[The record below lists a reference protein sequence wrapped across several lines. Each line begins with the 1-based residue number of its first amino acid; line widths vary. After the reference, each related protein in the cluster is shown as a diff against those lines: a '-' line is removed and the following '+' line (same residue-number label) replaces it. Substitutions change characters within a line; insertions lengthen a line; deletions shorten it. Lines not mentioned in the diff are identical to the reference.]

1 MAGAAGAGA
10 RGRATG
16 PGYAAVAP
24 GALWFRPCGPGDV
37 GACACLEAAGYP
49 ADEAASP
56 ETLERRQAEAP
67 GGFLVAE
74 REGSGVVGFVCGTQT
89 AAAGLTHESMARH
102 DPGGRTLC
110 IHSVCVAEGERRAG
124 VGSRLLQAYLRTV
137 PASLPEVASVRL
149 ICKEHLLG
157 FYTGAGFRVE
167 GPSPVVHGA
176 DPWTEMGL
184 EIDSSQGAIGGGA

>member
-1 MAGAAGAGA
+1 MAGVVGPGAQ
-10 RGRATG
+10 GRAG
-16 PGYAAVAP
+16 RGYAAVAR

-37 GACACLEAAGYP
+37 GTCAALEAAGYP

-56 ETLERRQAEAP
+56 EALERRQAEAP

-89 AAAGLTHESMARH
+89 AADGLTHESMARH

-110 IHSVCVAEGERRAG
+110 IHSVCVAEEERRAG
-124 VGSRLLQAYLRTV
+124 VGSRLLQAYLRAV
-137 PASLPEVASVRL
+137 PAALPGVASVRL

-157 FYTGAGFRVE
+157 FYAAAGFRVE

-184 EIDSSQGAIGGGA
+184 EIDASSGTARSS